1 MILAFIHSSK
11 NAIFV
16 IYLAYKVI
24 KIAFFNSK
32 SSLLFNI
39 YNTKILCINRQ
50 VRIFTFL
57 RRFWAFFTLKSFKK
71 KLHKS
76 VIILTVFIVQYNEMD
91 IIYIIVSHSWTTTK
105 NSKCRYEAVEAP

>member
-24 KIAFFNSK
+24 KIAYFNSK
-32 SSLLFNI
+32 PSLLFNI

-50 VRIFTFL
+50 VCIFTFL

-76 VIILTVFIVQYNEMD
+76 VIILIVFIVQFDEMD
-91 IIYIIVSHSWTTTK
+91 ILIYYSI
-105 NSKCRYEAVEAP
+105 E